1 MLLLSIMDTLVRIFP
16 REYRDRYLK
25 IEHKI
30 YQAIYIY
37 IYNLMKKLDEDE
49 MNKESKNVSTVF
61 AL

>member
-1 MLLLSIMDTLVRIFP
+1 MVVIIIDYGYISANFST
-16 REYRDRYLK
+16 RDRYLK

-49 MNKESKNVSTVF
+49 MNKESKNVSTLF

>member
-1 MLLLSIMDTLVRIFP
+1 MRIFP

>member
-30 YQAIYIY
+30 YQAIYT
-37 IYNLMKKLDEDE
+37 YNLMKKLDEDE
-49 MNKESKNVSTVF
+49 MNKESKNVSTLF

>member
-37 IYNLMKKLDEDE
+37 NLMKKLDEDE
-49 MNKESKNVSTVF
+49 MNKESKNVSTLF